1 MDYCERGLTMSINMG
16 NEENIPPD
24 AGACYETDA
33 GREEIYLETTEEE
46 LRAILTSESSRTTD
60 YWRSNREKLEL
71 DWELEIFHDR
81 CE

>member
-46 LRAILTSESSRTTD
+46 LRADLISEPARAEH
-60 YWRSNREKLEL
+60 WRMNREKLES
-71 DWELEIFHDR
+71 DWEREISDDE
-81 CE
+81 CK